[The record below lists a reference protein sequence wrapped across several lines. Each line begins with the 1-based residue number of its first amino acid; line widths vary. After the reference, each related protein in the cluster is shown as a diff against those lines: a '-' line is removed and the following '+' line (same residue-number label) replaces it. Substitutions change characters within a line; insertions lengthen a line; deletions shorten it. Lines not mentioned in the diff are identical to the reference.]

1 LPKLT
6 WQAIF
11 SRISQSG
18 RCQISYENSF
28 PFRHYLSDM
37 GLLGRSQRI
46 DQLRSQLKR
55 LSASRTP
62 VLIQGESG
70 TGKEVAARELYDGAP
85 RGQFVPIDCGSL
97 VGPLMESELFGH
109 TRGAF
114 TGAGEA
120 KRGLI
125 ELANGGTAFFDEV
138 GDLPLDLQ
146 VKLLRV
152 LQEREFRPVG
162 SLQRIRV
169 DIRIVAAT
177 HRDLVREVAA
187 GRFREDLFHR
197 LNVVRLTLP
206 PLRERKDDIPLLV
219 EFFLAATGERYSVS
233 ADAMYAIMAY
243 DWPGN
248 IRELKNC
255 IDRMLAFNS
264 GPLLHFVDLPTGVVN
279 GIRAEQ
285 PMVMAMAAGVGNA
298 LAGSGQHSL
307 PTVSVLGSLAA
318 SQGGVVPLQE
328 VERQAIQ
335 QALTYTRGDRTTAAQ
350 LLGIGRTT
358 LYRKLKEY
366 GYPPGGHP
374 APVQEAD
381 APAIEVP
388 VPDLPSAA

>member
-1 LPKLT
+1 
-6 WQAIF
+6 
-11 SRISQSG
+11 
-18 RCQISYENSF
+18 
-28 PFRHYLSDM
+28 M
-37 GLLGRSQRI
+37 GLLGRSHRI
-46 DQLRSQLKR
+46 VQIRSQLEK
-55 LSASRTP
+55 LGASRTP

-70 TGKEVAARELYDGAP
+70 TGKEVAARELFDAAP
-85 RGQFVPIDCGSL
+85 RGHFVPIDCGSL

-138 GDLPLDLQ
+138 GDLPLELQ

-162 SLQRIRV
+162 SLQRVHV

-177 HRDLVREVAA
+177 HRDLEREVAA

-197 LNVVRLTLP
+197 LNVIRLTLP
-206 PLRERKDDIPLLV
+206 PLRERKEDIPLLV
-219 EFFLAATGERYSVS
+219 DRFLAATGHRYSIS
-233 ADAMYAIMAY
+233 ADAMNAMMEY

-248 IRELKNC
+248 VRELKNC

-264 GPLLHFVDLPTGVVN
+264 GPLLHFGDLPTGVVN
-279 GIRAEQ
+279 GVRMEQ
-285 PMVMAMAAGVGNA
+285 PIARVMTAGMSNGFSNGGWG
-298 LAGSGQHSL
+298 GSAPSGMRQI
-307 PTVSVLGSLAA
+307 SVLAA
-318 SQGGVVPLQE
+318 QGGVLPLQE
-328 VERQAIQ
+328 VERRAIE
-335 QALTYTRGDRTTAAQ
+335 QALAYTQGDRTTAAQ

-366 GYPPGGHP
+366 GYLP
-374 APVQEAD
+374 ANAHAGE
-381 APAIEVP
+381 APASDYP
-388 VPDLPSAA
+388 PAA